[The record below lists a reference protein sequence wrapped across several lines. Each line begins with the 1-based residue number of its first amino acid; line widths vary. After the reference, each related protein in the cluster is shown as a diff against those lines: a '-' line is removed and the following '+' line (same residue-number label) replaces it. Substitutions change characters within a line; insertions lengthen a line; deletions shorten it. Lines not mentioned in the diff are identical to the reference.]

1 MPPAPQWGMDSTT
14 ENARTAPEY
23 LGICLAALHPA
34 YFALVMAT
42 GIISIACHLFKLD
55 TLAQALF
62 FVNVSA
68 YAVLWLLYLA
78 RALFFWPQFAADWL
92 SHKRGFGFFTVVA
105 ATNVLGSQFLLLADN
120 YALATAFWWAGL
132 FLWAGCTYSIFVLLA
147 VQPSKPSIED
157 SINGGWL
164 VAVVATQSV
173 CVLGAMLL
181 PAIPGSGEVAAMFLL
196 SFWLFGGMLYIWII
210 SLIFYRYMFFRFEPS
225 DLIPPYW
232 INMGSVA
239 ISTLAGANLVLAGSG
254 PLLQGLMPFLK
265 GFTALYWATAT
276 WWIPMLLIL
285 GIWRHGIR
293 KFRFVYDPLYWGLVF
308 PLGMYAVCT
317 YKLHLVFGIAP
328 LLDIARI
335 FLIAAVAAWLLT
347 FLSMLQRPLYA
358 LLLLL
363 RRSPVPL
370 VTPLELLT
378 QPVTSSGGETHGLPK
393 SRHI

>member
-1 MPPAPQWGMDSTT
+1 MGSASEDTR
-14 ENARTAPEY
+14 AAPEY
-23 LGICLAALHPA
+23 LKKRLAVLHPA

-42 GIISIACHLFKLD
+42 GIVSIACHLFTLD
-55 TLAQALF
+55 ELAYTLF
-62 FVNVSA
+62 YVNVIA
-68 YAVLWLLYLA
+68 YAVLWLLYLS
-78 RALFFWPQFAADWL
+78 RALLFWPEFSADWL

-120 YALATAFWWAGL
+120 AALAGVLWWVGL
-132 FLWAGCTYSIFVLLA
+132 GLWVGCTYSVFVLLA
-147 VQPSKPSIED
+147 VQPRKPSIED
-157 SINGGWL
+157 GINGGWL

-181 PAIPGSGEVAAMFLL
+181 PEIPWSGELAAMFLL

-239 ISTLAGANLVLAGSG
+239 ISTLAGTNLILMGDG
-254 PLLQGLMPFLK
+254 PLLASLMPFLK

-285 GIWRHGIR
+285 GIWRHGVH
-293 KFRFVYDPLYWGLVF
+293 KFRFAYDPLYWGLVF

-317 YKLHLVFGIAP
+317 YKMHLVFGIAA
-328 LLDIARI
+328 LLDIARA
-335 FLIAAVAAWLLT
+335 FLIGAIAAWLLT

-358 LLLLL
+358 VMLLL
-363 RRSPVPL
+363 RGSPAPIV
-370 VTPLELLT
+370 VPLELLT
-378 QPVTSSGGETHGLPK
+378 QPTTPSGAQSHDLPK
-393 SRHI
+393 SRHS